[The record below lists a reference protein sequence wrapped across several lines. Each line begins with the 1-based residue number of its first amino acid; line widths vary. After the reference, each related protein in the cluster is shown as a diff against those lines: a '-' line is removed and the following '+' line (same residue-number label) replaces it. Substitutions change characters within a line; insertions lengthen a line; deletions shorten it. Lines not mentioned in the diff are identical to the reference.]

1 MNNIS
6 ALIRNLF
13 CFISMIILSIFGYF
27 YAQENWNTFDFYGQL
42 ALIICLI
49 FAMIVLSAY
58 LFAIICETYYFL
70 KYRL

>member
-1 MNNIS
+1 MT

-13 CFISMIILSIFGYF
+13 YFISMIILSIFGYY
-27 YAQENWNTFDFYGQL
+27 YAQENWATFDFYGQL

-49 FAMIVLSAY
+49 FTIIVLSAY

>member
-1 MNNIS
+1 MT

-13 CFISMIILSIFGYF
+13 CFIFMIILSIFGYY
-27 YAQENWNTFDFYGQL
+27 YAQENWTTFDFYGQL
-42 ALIICLI
+42 TIIIGII

>member
-1 MNNIS
+1 MT

-13 CFISMIILSIFGYF
+13 CFIFMIILSIFGYY
-27 YAQENWNTFDFYGQL
+27 YAQENWATFDFYGQL
-42 ALIICLI
+42 AIIIGII
-49 FAMIVLSAY
+49 FAMIVLGTY

>member
-1 MNNIS
+1 MI

-13 CFISMIILSIFGYF
+13 CFIFMIILSIFGY
-27 YAQENWNTFDFYGQL
+27 YYVQENWTTFDFYGQL
-42 ALIICLI
+42 AIIIGII
-49 FAMIVLSAY
+49 FAMIVFSAY

>member
-1 MNNIS
+1 MT

-13 CFISMIILSIFGYF
+13 CFIFMIILSIFGYY
-27 YAQENWNTFDFYGQL
+27 YAQENWAIFDFYGQL
-42 ALIICLI
+42 TVIIGII

-58 LFAIICETYYFL
+58 LFAIICEIYYFL

>member
-1 MNNIS
+1 MT

-13 CFISMIILSIFGYF
+13 CFIFMIILSIFGYY
-27 YAQENWNTFDFYGQL
+27 YAQENWAIFDFYGQL
-42 ALIICLI
+42 AIIIGII

-58 LFAIICETYYFL
+58 LFAIIYKTYYFL

>member
-1 MNNIS
+1 MT

-13 CFISMIILSIFGYF
+13 YFISMIILSIFGYY
-27 YAQENWNTFDFYGQL
+27 YAQENWATFDFYGQL
-42 ALIICLI
+42 TVIISII
-49 FAMIVLSAY
+49 FAMIVLNAY

>member
-1 MNNIS
+1 
-6 ALIRNLF
+6 
-13 CFISMIILSIFGYF
+13 MIILSIFGY
-27 YAQENWNTFDFYGQL
+27 YYVQENWATFDFYGQL
-42 ALIICLI
+42 AIIIGII

>member
-1 MNNIS
+1 MI

-13 CFISMIILSIFGYF
+13 CFIFMIILSIFGYY
-27 YAQENWNTFDFYGQL
+27 YAQENWATFDFYGQL
-42 ALIICLI
+42 AIIIGII
-49 FAMIVLSAY
+49 FAMIVFSAY

>member
-1 MNNIS
+1 MT

-13 CFISMIILSIFGYF
+13 CFIFMIILSIFGYY
-27 YAQENWNTFDFYGQL
+27 YAKENWATFDFYGQL
-42 ALIICLI
+42 TVIIGII
-49 FAMIVLSAY
+49 FAIIVLSAY

>member
-1 MNNIS
+1 MT

-13 CFISMIILSIFGYF
+13 CFIFMIILSIFGYY
-27 YAQENWNTFDFYGQL
+27 YAQENWATFDFYGQL
-42 ALIICLI
+42 TVIIGII
-49 FAMIVLSAY
+49 FAMIVFSAY

>member
-1 MNNIS
+1 MT

-13 CFISMIILSIFGYF
+13 CFISMIILSIFGYY
-27 YAQENWNTFDFYGQL
+27 YAQENWATFDFYGQL
-42 ALIICLI
+42 TVIISII

-58 LFAIICETYYFL
+58 LFVIICETYYFL

>member
-1 MNNIS
+1 MT

-13 CFISMIILSIFGYF
+13 CFISMITLSIFGYY
-27 YAQENWNTFDFYGQL
+27 YAQENWVTFDFYGQL
-42 ALIICLI
+42 AIIIGII
-49 FAMIVLSAY
+49 FAMIVFSAY

>member
-1 MNNIS
+1 MT

-13 CFISMIILSIFGYF
+13 CFIFMIILSIFRYY
-27 YAQENWNTFDFYGQL
+27 YAQENWATFDFYGQL
-42 ALIICLI
+42 TIIIGII

-58 LFAIICETYYFL
+58 LFVIICETYYFL